1 MSRLFT
7 ALLSILCLSAFAE
20 PGDTTIVQT
29 YTFEDQNN
37 PNSAYDYPGRR
48 TFNFPE
54 DDGTTYQKVVMYHT
68 LKCFEDGTAGN
79 LGFACG
85 EWDYLTYNY
94 LFKHTGEF
102 DSTLTNYPHFLW
114 DNTNFESAYYTTE
127 QTFDSFQYEQ
137 QFLVIDNFGEENSFP
152 LLNGSI
158 NTNNIFGGGR
168 TGRSQYIWTSTE
180 LTAAGLSAGSIN
192 AINLPALESGS
203 YENFT
208 IRMKSGNSSNLL
220 AWSELNWIEV
230 YNQNTFI
237 EIGDNVLY
245 FTNPFEWSGN
255 NNIFIE
261 FSYTNSTAIDP
272 ILTAGD
278 ETQSNFGFA
287 LFEEMFSGEF
297 NNHDQIIAH
306 NSWYAALENEV
317 TIAFWLNGAPAIQPA
332 NGSCFEG
339 INANNERILNAHAPW
354 SNGRVYWDAGY
365 FYGYDR
371 IDKLAAE
378 SQYESNWNHYAFTKN
393 AATGIMK
400 IVVNGTTWHSGSG
413 LDNVFEEM
421 VRFVIG
427 SGANSNN
434 FYQGQMDD
442 FIILNK
448 ALTNDEINE
457 LRNVGLQITS
467 GFTENIL
474 LYHSFTND
482 DSQFEDSWN
491 SDYESIFLGSVKRRQ
506 LKGSELHSGGFQTFW
521 RPNISLIQHTHET
534 HVASNLLVRTEA
546 RPLTSLVEYGI
557 VNYTPIAFDYSYF
570 YPAGYTYTYA
580 PDGSKLDSTWI
591 ASTVEIINDQLDY
604 YQAPYEITERYELGR
619 YITPYGINLTLGDGW
634 TWVFDVTD
642 FEPLLHG
649 EVDLEAGNWQELLD
663 LKFVF
668 IEGPEAREV
677 TKIENLWNGNFNIN
691 NFDNVVTERLVGIG
705 SEDGEAGLKLRTTVT
720 GHGFG
725 FDNNNCGE
733 FCFNTHSVNVN
744 GTPQWSWEI
753 MQDCDKNPLYPQGG
767 TWIYA
772 RAGWCPGM
780 EGKTNEFE
788 LTNFLQNDSVN
799 VDYNITY
806 DPFGNY
812 VTESQLIHYG
822 PILQT
827 HDAEIMDINAPST
840 WKIKSR
846 INPICDEPRIVL
858 RNRGSQPLTNV
869 TITYFVEGGAT
880 QQYQWTGNLLFDE
893 YEEVVLSYDDPILW
907 QNDEVTP
914 GRFIVDLE
922 SDDNLANN
930 HAELSFNRPPVLTYN
945 NTDDNR
951 MIIILRTNSAYQ
963 ETSYALYDINDNIIF
978 QRNNFDAPNTTYRDT
993 IQLNQGCYKFHLM
1006 DSDGDG
1012 LSFFANDD
1020 GSGQCRLDRVG
1031 ASDFKIFNA
1040 DFGKEVIYYFFF
1052 QTNLVSVEE
1061 YSIAQSVPL
1070 AYPNP
1075 ASESIHLRFSDMIG
1089 NFEISISDAVGRKV
1103 YSTSWN
1109 KTQPQQE
1116 LEMPIN
1122 SFVNGLYFITVSDNE
1137 HVYSLKVL
1145 KQ

>member
-7 ALLSILCLSAFAE
+7 ALLSILCLTAFAE

-48 TFNFPE
+48 IFNFPE
-54 DDGTTYQKVVMYHT
+54 DDGTTYQKVLMYHT

-94 LFKHTGEF
+94 LFKHTGVF
-102 DSTLTNYPHFLW
+102 DSTLTTHPHFLW
-114 DNTNFESAYYTTE
+114 DNSNFETAFYTTE
-127 QTFDSFQYEQ
+127 QTFDTYQYEQ
-137 QFLVIDNFGEENSFP
+137 QYIVIDNVGAENSFP
-152 LLNGSI
+152 LLNGNI
-158 NTNNIFGGGR
+158 TTTNVLGGGK
-168 TGRSQYIWTSTE
+168 TGRSQYIWTSAE
-180 LTAAGLSAGSIN
+180 LTAAGLSAGTIN
-192 AINLPALESGS
+192 AIDIPTEESGD
-203 YENFT
+203 YENFMV
-208 IRMKSGNSSNLL
+208 RMKSGNSSNLL
-220 AWSELNWIEV
+220 SWSELNWIEV
-230 YNQNTFI
+230 YNQNTSFEVGNNI
-237 EIGDNVLY
+237 LY
-245 FTNPFEWSGN
+245 LTTPFDWSGT

-261 FSYTNSTAIDP
+261 FSYTNSTSVAP
-272 ILTAGD
+272 IITSGE
-278 ETQSNFGFA
+278 ETTGNYGFA

-297 NNHDQIIAH
+297 NNRDQIIGH
-306 NSWYAALENEV
+306 NSWYASLENEV
-317 TIAFWLNGAPAIQPA
+317 TIAFWLNGDPSIQPA

-339 INANNERILNAHAPW
+339 INANNERILNVHAPW
-354 SNGRVYWDAGY
+354 SNGRVYWDAGNY
-365 FYGYDR
+365 YGYDR

-393 AATGIMK
+393 ASSGIMK

-413 LDNVFEEM
+413 MDNVFEEM

-434 FYQGQMDD
+434 FYKGQMDE
-442 FIILNK
+442 FIILDK
-448 ALTNDEINE
+448 ALTNDEILE
-457 LRNVGLQITS
+457 LRNNGPQLTS
-467 GFTENIL
+467 SFAENVL
-474 LYHSFTND
+474 LYHSFTSE
-482 DSQFEDSWN
+482 DSHFEDDWN
-491 SDYESIFLGSVKRRQ
+491 SLNSSLFLGSVKRRM
-506 LKGSELHSGGFQTFW
+506 LNGYELHSGGVQTFW
-521 RPNISLIQHTHET
+521 RPNVSLIQHTHET
-534 HVASNLLVRTEA
+534 HVETNLRSRIEP
-546 RPLTSLVEYGI
+546 RPLTSLVEYEI
-557 VNYTPIAFDYSYF
+557 DNYAPVASLYNYY
-570 YPAGYTYTYA
+570 YPGGYVYTFA
-580 PDGSKLDSTWI
+580 PDGSKLDSTFVE
-591 ASTVEIINDQLDY
+591 STVELINDQLEY
-604 YQAPYEITERYELGR
+604 YQTPFEITERYELGR
-619 YITPYGINLTLGDGW
+619 YITPYGINLSLGDGW

-677 TKIENLWNGNFNIN
+677 TKIENVWNGNFNIN
-691 NFDNVVTERLVGIG
+691 VFDEIVTERSVGID
-705 SEDGEAGLKLRTTVT
+705 SENGEEGLKLRTTVT

-733 FCFNTHSVNVN
+733 FCYNTHSVKVN
-744 GTPQWSWEI
+744 GEAQWSWEI
-753 MQDCDKNPLYPQGG
+753 MKDCDKNPLYPQGG
-767 TWIYA
+767 TWIYT

-788 LTNFLQNDSVN
+788 LTNFLQNDSLDI
-799 VDYNITY
+799 DYDITY

-812 VTESQLIHYG
+812 VTESQLIHFG

-827 HDAEIMDINAPST
+827 NDAEIMDINAPST

-869 TITYFVEGGAT
+869 MITYYVEGGAS
-880 QQYQWTGNLLFDE
+880 QQFEWTGNLAFDE
-893 YEEVVLSYDDPILW
+893 FEEVILSYDDPILW
-907 QNDEVTP
+907 QNDEVIP

-922 SDDNLANN
+922 GDDNNANN
-930 HAELSFNRPPVLTYN
+930 HAEMTFNRPPVLTYN

-951 MIIILRTNSAYQ
+951 MIIILRTNSAFQ
-963 ETSYALYDINDNIIF
+963 ETSYALYDINDNIVF
-978 QRNNFDAPNTTYRDT
+978 QRNNFDAPNTTFRDT
-993 IQLNQGCYKFHLM
+993 IQLNQGCYRFHLM

-1031 ASDFKIFNA
+1031 ASDFKIFNP
-1040 DFGKEVIYYFFF
+1040 DFGREVIYYFYF

-1061 YSIAQSVPL
+1061 YEFAKSKPI

-1075 ASESIHLRFSDMIG
+1075 TSSEIRLRFNEMIG
-1089 NFEISISDAVGRKV
+1089 NFDVRISDAIGREV
-1103 YSTSWN
+1103 YKTNWS

-1116 LEMPIN
+1116 MAIPCE
-1122 SFVNGLYFITVSDNE
+1122 SFVNGIYFITIQDDIS
-1137 HVYSLKVL
+1137 VYSLKVL